1 MLEPIRVSDGDR
13 DLPHAD
19 QSRIAQ
25 RRPRQRFSLGRHD
38 ADNRQVGVGIGPDTI
53 RNVAR
58 SVIGRNAFDTEA
70 IFQAA
75 FMDGFYSPGKERLH
89 AIGAIDLALWD
100 IKGKALGVPVYEL
113 LGGPTRTRVRVYAHA
128 GTVERIKQRKAEGFT
143 DCGYTAACAS
153 AMNASQVE
161 FYVALCRA
169 MLRASVAKK
178 TPDAC
183 GM

>member
-1 MLEPIRVSDGDR
+1 M
-13 DLPHAD
+13 
-19 QSRIAQ
+19 
-25 RRPRQRFSLGRHD
+25 
-38 ADNRQVGVGIGPDTI
+38 
-53 RNVAR
+53 
-58 SVIGRNAFDTEA
+58 
-70 IFQAA
+70 
-75 FMDGFYSPGKERLH
+75 
-89 AIGAIDLALWD
+89 
-100 IKGKALGVPVYEL
+100 GKAFGLVLFLGTVL
-113 LGGPTRTRVRVYAHA
+113 LAPACGEVTASDAQQTQACAKKAGGRGHGAA
-128 GTVERIKQRKAEGFT
+128 GTGADCAAATGGGATGEAGRGGGGMTGASGANGAAGATGAVATDVVEFPCTVCRKAENCCKAEGFT

>member
-1 MLEPIRVSDGDR
+1 M
-13 DLPHAD
+13 
-19 QSRIAQ
+19 
-25 RRPRQRFSLGRHD
+25 
-38 ADNRQVGVGIGPDTI
+38 
-53 RNVAR
+53 
-58 SVIGRNAFDTEA
+58 
-70 IFQAA
+70 
-75 FMDGFYSPGKERLH
+75 
-89 AIGAIDLALWD
+89 
-100 IKGKALGVPVYEL
+100 GKAFGLVLVLGTVL
-113 LGGPTRTRVRVYAHA
+113 LAPACGDVTASDAQQTQACARKAGGRGHGAA
-128 GTVERIKQRKAEGFT
+128 GTGADCATATGGGATGEAGRGGGGMTGASGAAGATGAVATDVVEFPCTVCRKAENCCKAEGFT

>member
-1 MLEPIRVSDGDR
+1 M
-13 DLPHAD
+13 
-19 QSRIAQ
+19 
-25 RRPRQRFSLGRHD
+25 
-38 ADNRQVGVGIGPDTI
+38 
-53 RNVAR
+53 
-58 SVIGRNAFDTEA
+58 
-70 IFQAA
+70 
-75 FMDGFYSPGKERLH
+75 
-89 AIGAIDLALWD
+89 
-100 IKGKALGVPVYEL
+100 GKAFGLVLFLGTVL
-113 LGGPTRTRVRVYAHA
+113 LAPACGEVTASDAQQTQACAKKAGGRGHGAA
-128 GTVERIKQRKAEGFT
+128 GTGADCATATGGGATGEAGRGGGGMTGASGAAGAMGAVATDVVEFPCTVCRKAENCCKAEGFT

>member
-1 MLEPIRVSDGDR
+1 M
-13 DLPHAD
+13 
-19 QSRIAQ
+19 
-25 RRPRQRFSLGRHD
+25 
-38 ADNRQVGVGIGPDTI
+38 
-53 RNVAR
+53 
-58 SVIGRNAFDTEA
+58 
-70 IFQAA
+70 
-75 FMDGFYSPGKERLH
+75 
-89 AIGAIDLALWD
+89 
-100 IKGKALGVPVYEL
+100 GKAFGLVCFLGAVL
-113 LGGPTRTRVRVYAHA
+113 LAPACGEVTASDAQQTQACAKKAGGRGHGAA
-128 GTVERIKQRKAEGFT
+128 GTGADCAAATGGGATGEAGRGGGGMTGASGAAGAMGAVATDVVEFPCTVCRKAENCCKAEGFT

>member
-1 MLEPIRVSDGDR
+1 M
-13 DLPHAD
+13 
-19 QSRIAQ
+19 
-25 RRPRQRFSLGRHD
+25 
-38 ADNRQVGVGIGPDTI
+38 
-53 RNVAR
+53 
-58 SVIGRNAFDTEA
+58 
-70 IFQAA
+70 
-75 FMDGFYSPGKERLH
+75 
-89 AIGAIDLALWD
+89 
-100 IKGKALGVPVYEL
+100 GKAFGLVLFLGTVL
-113 LGGPTRTRVRVYAHA
+113 LAPACGEVTASDAQQTQACAKKAGGRGHGAA
-128 GTVERIKQRKAEGFT
+128 GTGADCAAATGGGATGEAGRGGGGMTGANGAAGATGAVATDVVEFPCTVCRKAENCCKAEGFT

>member
-1 MLEPIRVSDGDR
+1 M
-13 DLPHAD
+13 
-19 QSRIAQ
+19 
-25 RRPRQRFSLGRHD
+25 
-38 ADNRQVGVGIGPDTI
+38 
-53 RNVAR
+53 
-58 SVIGRNAFDTEA
+58 
-70 IFQAA
+70 
-75 FMDGFYSPGKERLH
+75 
-89 AIGAIDLALWD
+89 
-100 IKGKALGVPVYEL
+100 GKAFGLVLFLGTVL
-113 LGGPTRTRVRVYAHA
+113 LAPACGEVTASDAQQTQACAKKAGGRGHGAA
-128 GTVERIKQRKAEGFT
+128 GTGADCAAATGGGATGEAGRGGGGMTGASGAAGAMGAVATDVVEFPCTVCRKAENCCKEEGFT

>member
-1 MLEPIRVSDGDR
+1 M
-13 DLPHAD
+13 
-19 QSRIAQ
+19 
-25 RRPRQRFSLGRHD
+25 
-38 ADNRQVGVGIGPDTI
+38 
-53 RNVAR
+53 
-58 SVIGRNAFDTEA
+58 
-70 IFQAA
+70 
-75 FMDGFYSPGKERLH
+75 
-89 AIGAIDLALWD
+89 
-100 IKGKALGVPVYEL
+100 GKAFGLVL
-113 LGGPTRTRVRVYAHA
+113 FL
-128 GTVERIKQRKAEGFT
+128 GTVLFAPACGEVIAGDAQQTQACAKKAGGRGHGAPGTGGDCATATGGGATGEAGRGGGGMTGASGAAGATGAVATDVVEFPCTVCRKAENCCKAEGFT

>member
-1 MLEPIRVSDGDR
+1 M
-13 DLPHAD
+13 
-19 QSRIAQ
+19 
-25 RRPRQRFSLGRHD
+25 
-38 ADNRQVGVGIGPDTI
+38 
-53 RNVAR
+53 
-58 SVIGRNAFDTEA
+58 
-70 IFQAA
+70 
-75 FMDGFYSPGKERLH
+75 
-89 AIGAIDLALWD
+89 
-100 IKGKALGVPVYEL
+100 GKAFGLVLFLGTVL
-113 LGGPTRTRVRVYAHA
+113 LAPACGEVTASDAQQTQACAKKAGGRGHGAA
-128 GTVERIKQRKAEGFT
+128 GTGGDCATATGGGATGEAGRGGGGMTGASGAAGAMGAVATDVVEFPCTVCRKAENCCKAEGFT

>member
-1 MLEPIRVSDGDR
+1 M
-13 DLPHAD
+13 
-19 QSRIAQ
+19 
-25 RRPRQRFSLGRHD
+25 
-38 ADNRQVGVGIGPDTI
+38 
-53 RNVAR
+53 
-58 SVIGRNAFDTEA
+58 
-70 IFQAA
+70 
-75 FMDGFYSPGKERLH
+75 
-89 AIGAIDLALWD
+89 
-100 IKGKALGVPVYEL
+100 GKAFGLVLFLGTVL
-113 LGGPTRTRVRVYAHA
+113 LAPACGEVTASDAQQTQACAKKAGGRGHGAA
-128 GTVERIKQRKAEGFT
+128 GTGADCAAATGGGATGEAGRGGGGMTGASGAAGAMGAVATDVVEFPCTVCRKAENCCKAEGFT

>member
-1 MLEPIRVSDGDR
+1 M
-13 DLPHAD
+13 
-19 QSRIAQ
+19 
-25 RRPRQRFSLGRHD
+25 
-38 ADNRQVGVGIGPDTI
+38 
-53 RNVAR
+53 
-58 SVIGRNAFDTEA
+58 
-70 IFQAA
+70 
-75 FMDGFYSPGKERLH
+75 
-89 AIGAIDLALWD
+89 
-100 IKGKALGVPVYEL
+100 GKAFGLVLVLGTVL
-113 LGGPTRTRVRVYAHA
+113 LAPACGDVTASDAQQTQACAKKAGGRGHVAA
-128 GTVERIKQRKAEGFT
+128 GTGGDCATATGGGATGEAGRGGGGMTGASGAAGATGAVATDVVEFPCTVCRKAENCCKAEGFT

>member
-1 MLEPIRVSDGDR
+1 M
-13 DLPHAD
+13 
-19 QSRIAQ
+19 
-25 RRPRQRFSLGRHD
+25 
-38 ADNRQVGVGIGPDTI
+38 
-53 RNVAR
+53 
-58 SVIGRNAFDTEA
+58 
-70 IFQAA
+70 
-75 FMDGFYSPGKERLH
+75 
-89 AIGAIDLALWD
+89 
-100 IKGKALGVPVYEL
+100 GKAFGLVLFLGTVL
-113 LGGPTRTRVRVYAHA
+113 LAPACGEVTASDAQQTQACAKKAGGRGHGAA
-128 GTVERIKQRKAEGFT
+128 GTGGDCATATGGGATGEAGRGGGGMTGASGAVGAMGAVATDVVEFPCTVCRKAENCCKAEGFT

>member
-1 MLEPIRVSDGDR
+1 M
-13 DLPHAD
+13 
-19 QSRIAQ
+19 
-25 RRPRQRFSLGRHD
+25 
-38 ADNRQVGVGIGPDTI
+38 
-53 RNVAR
+53 
-58 SVIGRNAFDTEA
+58 
-70 IFQAA
+70 
-75 FMDGFYSPGKERLH
+75 
-89 AIGAIDLALWD
+89 
-100 IKGKALGVPVYEL
+100 GKAFGLVCFLGAVL
-113 LGGPTRTRVRVYAHA
+113 LAPACGEVTASDAQQTQACAKKAGGRGHGAA
-128 GTVERIKQRKAEGFT
+128 GGDCATATGGGATGEAGRGGGMTGASGAAGATGAVATDVVEFPCTVCRKAENCCKAEGFT

>member
-1 MLEPIRVSDGDR
+1 M
-13 DLPHAD
+13 
-19 QSRIAQ
+19 
-25 RRPRQRFSLGRHD
+25 
-38 ADNRQVGVGIGPDTI
+38 
-53 RNVAR
+53 
-58 SVIGRNAFDTEA
+58 
-70 IFQAA
+70 
-75 FMDGFYSPGKERLH
+75 
-89 AIGAIDLALWD
+89 
-100 IKGKALGVPVYEL
+100 GKAFGLVLFLGTVL
-113 LGGPTRTRVRVYAHA
+113 LAPACGEVTASDAQQTQACAKKAGGRGHGAA
-128 GTVERIKQRKAEGFT
+128 GTGADCAAATGGGATGEAGRGGGGMTGASGAAGATGAVATDVVEFPCTVCRKAENCCKAEGFT

>member
-1 MLEPIRVSDGDR
+1 M
-13 DLPHAD
+13 
-19 QSRIAQ
+19 
-25 RRPRQRFSLGRHD
+25 
-38 ADNRQVGVGIGPDTI
+38 
-53 RNVAR
+53 
-58 SVIGRNAFDTEA
+58 
-70 IFQAA
+70 
-75 FMDGFYSPGKERLH
+75 
-89 AIGAIDLALWD
+89 
-100 IKGKALGVPVYEL
+100 GKAFGLVLFLGTVL
-113 LGGPTRTRVRVYAHA
+113 LAPACGEVTASDAQQTQACAKKAGGRGHGAA
-128 GTVERIKQRKAEGFT
+128 GTGGDCATATGGGATGEAGRGGGGMTGASGAAGATGAVATDVVEFPCTVCRKAENCCKAEGFT

>member
-1 MLEPIRVSDGDR
+1 M
-13 DLPHAD
+13 
-19 QSRIAQ
+19 
-25 RRPRQRFSLGRHD
+25 
-38 ADNRQVGVGIGPDTI
+38 
-53 RNVAR
+53 
-58 SVIGRNAFDTEA
+58 
-70 IFQAA
+70 
-75 FMDGFYSPGKERLH
+75 
-89 AIGAIDLALWD
+89 
-100 IKGKALGVPVYEL
+100 GKAFGLVLVLGTVL
-113 LGGPTRTRVRVYAHA
+113 LAPACGDVTASDAQQTQACARKAGGRGHGAA
-128 GTVERIKQRKAEGFT
+128 GTGADCATATGGGGANGAAGHGGGMTGASGAAGATGAVATDVVEFPCTVCRKAENCCKAEGFT

>member
-1 MLEPIRVSDGDR
+1 M
-13 DLPHAD
+13 
-19 QSRIAQ
+19 
-25 RRPRQRFSLGRHD
+25 
-38 ADNRQVGVGIGPDTI
+38 
-53 RNVAR
+53 
-58 SVIGRNAFDTEA
+58 
-70 IFQAA
+70 
-75 FMDGFYSPGKERLH
+75 
-89 AIGAIDLALWD
+89 
-100 IKGKALGVPVYEL
+100 GKAFGLVLFLGTVL
-113 LGGPTRTRVRVYAHA
+113 LAPACGEVTASDAQQTQACARKAGGRGHGAA
-128 GTVERIKQRKAEGFT
+128 GTGGDCATATGGGATGEAGRGGGGMTGESGAAGATGAVATDVVEFPCTVCRKAENCCKAEGFT